1 MVPLTIPSLGYRSSM
16 IIIFIPLY
24 NFKKGAKFSILLVEI
39 VCFMKY
45 CMSFHIELFF
55 VSISGHYYNITFL
68 F

>member
-1 MVPLTIPSLGYRSSM
+1 M
-16 IIIFIPLY
+16 IMIFILLY
-24 NFKKGAKFSILLVEI
+24 NFKKGAKFSVLLVEI

-45 CMSFHIELFF
+45 CMSFYIELFL